1 MSALPHFADSSWTSP
16 GRLRSAKTGPEQ
28 SQQNSNLLDHLVG
41 AAKWWERN
49 GETKRRLGDL
59 EVDDQLNFRSV
70 LARTLKVSSDAKATT
85 SVVSDVLLPH
95 ELRLVQRGHR
105 QRGRR
110 QVHLLRRW

>member
-1 MSALPHFADSSWTSP
+1 MSEVARMSEAISGT
-16 GRLRSAKTGPEQ
+16 RLTQSRWAQPLIRSTHVFP
-28 SQQNSNLLDHLVG
+28 
-41 AAKWWERN
+41 
-49 GETKRRLGDL
+49 
-59 EVDDQLNFRSV
+59 
-70 LARTLKVSSDAKATT
+70 DAKATT